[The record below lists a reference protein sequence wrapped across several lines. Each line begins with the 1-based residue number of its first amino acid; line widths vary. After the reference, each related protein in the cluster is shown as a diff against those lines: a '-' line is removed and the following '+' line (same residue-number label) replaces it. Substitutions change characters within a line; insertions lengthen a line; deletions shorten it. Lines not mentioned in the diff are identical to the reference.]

1 MAQVKTMAGIAS
13 ISGRIGNYS
22 FRTMRSTGKVYV
34 HSVTAKERNRNMV
47 APTEAMVAQR
57 ERFGA
62 ITKMVTQMRGSGSK
76 KSQKQ
81 LWKIASEAY
90 DAAHK

>member
-1 MAQVKTMAGIAS
+1 MAKVRMLAGIAS
-13 ISGRIGNYS
+13 ISGRLGNYS

-34 HSVTAKERNRNMV
+34 RAVEAGKKKVAK
-47 APTEAMVAQR
+47 APTPEMLARQ

-62 ITKMVTQMRGSGSK
+62 ITKMVAQMRKNGSK

-81 LWKIASEAY
+81 LWKIAQEAY